1 HSCPSP
7 VAVWATLNRSSCAPS
22 LLTTATAWLS
32 LAQSMPAVGRGRG
45 GSCRTLIVAFPLLQQ
60 WEGTR
65 WFPDTAAGRSL
76 IGARWL
82 SALSPVGVAGPTGP
96 RRTHAGPRRSSE
108 QGDHPVATSGASE
121 PSHHTARTRGGCSSE
136 RPAPTLAPGAAF
148 AITRSGTPTTCARK
162 PRAACSQGV
171 RNRERAD
178 GPGRDRRVGR
188 VARCAPVGVPVRR
201 PAGQAAVRGGGV
213 AGPAAVRA
221 GGGGPRARARGE
233 RNGVGA

>member
-1 HSCPSP
+1 MIGPSLRSIATSVTPARLRRRHSCPSP

-76 IGARWL
+76 IGARWR
-82 SALSPVGVAGPTGP
+82 SALSPVGVAGTTGP
-96 RRTHAGPRRSSE
+96 RSTHAGPRRSSE

-136 RPAPTLAPGAAF
+136 RPPRRAVLLRRP
-148 AITRSGTPTTCARK
+148 R
-162 PRAACSQGV
+162 RAARGALRAGRAARV
-171 RNRERAD
+171 RGARAD
-178 GPGRDRRVGR
+178 
-188 VARCAPVGVPVRR
+188 
-201 PAGQAAVRGGGV
+201 RG
-213 AGPAAVRA
+213 
-221 GGGGPRARARGE
+221 RARAADRLPGH
-233 RNGVGA
+233 VV